1 MKWKHELA
9 KFYHEIIKHAKV
21 VFVCHNQKELK
32 EAKKINNEADIFFSD
47 DYLDYIRFYSKAKFG
62 IVNRVHG
69 AFLMASFG
77 KPAVVIGNDSRAKMV
92 SEIGLESFFVNDVN
106 FEFLIEQYEYLKNG
120 ANNFVERFK
129 ALKQRAYNDYMEAL
143 SVMSNRFIKRG
154 IRS

>member
-1 MKWKHELA
+1 MIA
-9 KFYHEIIKHAKV
+9 G
-21 VFVCHNQKELK
+21 Q
-32 EAKKINNEADIFFSD
+32 
-47 DYLDYIRFYSKAKFG
+47 
-62 IVNRVHG
+62 
-69 AFLMASFG
+69 
-77 KPAVVIGNDSRAKMV
+77 AKMV

-120 ANNFVERFK
+120 TNNFVERFK